1 MNKEMRAEVHDEW
14 EGLETHII
22 PPGQYF
28 NNIIWDVIHQNRFD
42 FHLKIGLG
50 HTPLMSKLVI
60 IGKATEAEIESEK
73 VKMLEGEEI

>member
-1 MNKEMRAEVHDEW
+1 MSEEIRDEW

-28 NNIIWDVIHQNRFD
+28 TNVLWNEIHHNRFD
-42 FHLKIGLG
+42 FYLKIGLG

-60 IGKATEAEIESEK
+60 LGRATEAEIVSAK
-73 VKMLEGEEI
+73 AKAIEGEVIE

>member
-1 MNKEMRAEVHDEW
+1 MSEEVREGW

-42 FHLKIGLG
+42 FHVKIGLG
-50 HTPLMSKLVI
+50 HSPLMSKLVI
-60 IGKATEAEIESEK
+60 IGKATEEDIQSDR
-73 VKMLEGEEI
+73 VKAMEGEVIE

>member
-1 MNKEMRAEVHDEW
+1 MSEEVRDEW

-28 NNIIWDVIHQNRFD
+28 NNIIWDAIHQNRFD
-42 FHLKIGLG
+42 FYLKIGLG

-60 IGKATEAEIESEK
+60 IGKPTEAEIESVK
-73 VKMLEGEEI
+73 VKAMEGEVI